1 MAETDPKLIEL
12 TAGIVAAYVENNTVA
27 VADLPALI
35 KATHDALGGV
45 GQPAGVAPADD
56 TVKLTAA
63 QIRKSITPDALISF
77 VDGKSYRTLRRHLS
91 VHGLTPETYRAR
103 YGLGNDYPMVAASYS
118 EQRSAMAKS
127 LGLGKGGRGGGARKP
142 EPAPAKGKKARG

>member
-1 MAETDPKLIEL
+1 MTDEKSQLIEL

-35 KATHDALGGV
+35 KATHDALGGI
-45 GQPAGVAPADD
+45 GNPAAAPAEENP
-56 TVKLTAA
+56 KATAA

-77 VDGKSYRTLRRHLS
+77 EDGKPYRTLKRHLTTM
-91 VHGLTPETYRAR
+91 GLTVEQYKAKW
-103 YGLGNDYPMVAASYS
+103 GLPKDYPTVAPSYS

-127 LGLGKGGRGGGARKP
+127 LGLGKGGRGGNRKP
-142 EPAPAKGKKARG
+142 EAAPKGKKAK